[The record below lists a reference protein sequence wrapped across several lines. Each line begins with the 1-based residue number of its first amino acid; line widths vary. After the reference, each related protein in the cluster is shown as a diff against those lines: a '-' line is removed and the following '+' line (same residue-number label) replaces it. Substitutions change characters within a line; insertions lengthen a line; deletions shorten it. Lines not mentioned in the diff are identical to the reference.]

1 MWAGSGQGHGRAR
14 GALRVNCM
22 RNFLFSLR
30 QFFRHELGHFGR
42 AILDLFHLLP
52 PVAATLI
59 CLLFIKVGQLHE
71 IYYSY
76 LEEQRILP
84 VVAAVLGLS
93 LLSIALHASHYW
105 LSAIREQVI
114 FTTFTRPNIGIDFRS
129 VRRWGG
135 VAWAVLPWL
144 GLATGLWKANYEISK
159 HHDQLNAAIA
169 LFEGDR
175 PPVPEIP
182 ARVLN
187 WMIPSVILA
196 IIIGLLVVALIHHWR
211 ERRLAL
217 STFLATTALLLF
229 LAFLMPYRGYDM
241 VGVYRTIGPI
251 ATLSLEILF
260 VYAIATALAVLSQKS
275 KFPTLTLLIVALVAA
290 AFLGIDFFRV
300 TLFFGVVCALFCIG
314 AALAQYGWFSGL
326 AALLSIVSLIA
337 CYRDWSLANHWDR
350 DPNVPTTDAKETNTQ
365 SPLKIDSVEASF
377 EKWLGPRLKTAGSSH
392 SYPVFIIAVEGG
404 GIYAASAASLFLAR
418 LQDDC
423 PDFADHI
430 FAISAVSGGSI
441 GASVFQALA
450 HTHRGVGTNQC
461 AEQAPPLSAEPSHSL
476 TNDISSIMLKDHF
489 SPTIGAI
496 IPDLV
501 GLPMGRAQSLEAS
514 FLSSVLAVDGCA
526 EKRLTAQYVNHW
538 SDGAEPALVLNTTS
552 AETGYRVAF
561 APFLVHQNGDG
572 AKRSVDGTLYS
583 FADRDLTSE
592 FTESTTP
599 PKTVAGGSQ
608 NKPTQTARG
617 GLAQTG
623 GETMPLMFA
632 AVASARF
639 PFIMPPYAIS
649 VKPSAPD
656 GAAERWNFVDG
667 GYADWSGAA
676 TALDLYQALVQ
687 DLHNQKHDAKVDLK
701 VLLLTS
707 DDPLPEFKNIEGT
720 QYGDVV
726 APFHALLNV
735 RAGLGSQ
742 AVTQMCDFFR
752 QDAGAQQESD
762 PKHPSADLRCGSYG
776 DGSWKIRVIRLQDEV
791 YGLPL
796 GWKISETSYNLIS
809 ALVARTDL
817 CAVIKVDPKAS
828 SEAKSDANELQKNS
842 CALHDIELAL
852 KPLAER

>member
-1 MWAGSGQGHGRAR
+1 MAAPSST
-14 GALRVNCM
+14 C
-22 RNFLFSLR
+22 FT
-30 QFFRHELGHFGR
+30 FFRRLP
-42 AILDLFHLLP
+42 AI
-52 PVAATLI
+52 LI

-76 LEEQRILP
+76 LEEPGILP
-84 VVAAVLGLS
+84 VAAAVLSLS

-114 FTTFTRPNIGIDFRS
+114 FRTFTRPNIGIDYRL

-135 VAWAVLPWL
+135 GVWAFLPWL
-144 GLATGLWKANYEISK
+144 GLSIGLWKANSEISQ

-169 LFEGDR
+169 LFEGSR
-175 PPVPEIP
+175 PPVREIP

-196 IIIGLLVVALIHHWR
+196 IIVGLLVVALIHQWR
-211 ERRLAL
+211 QNRVAL
-217 STFLATTALLLF
+217 GTFLATTALLLF

-241 VGVYRTIGPI
+241 VDAYRTIGPI
-251 ATLSLEILF
+251 PTLSLEILL
-260 VYAIATALAVLSQKS
+260 VYTIAAALAVLSQKS
-275 KFPTLTLLIVALVAA
+275 NVPTLTLLIVVLVAA
-290 AFLGIDFFRV
+290 DFLGIEFFRT
-300 TLFFGVVCALFCIG
+300 TLFFGMLCALFSIA

-326 AALLSIVSLIA
+326 TAMLSIVSLLA
-337 CYRDWSLANHWDR
+337 CYRDWSLANRWDR
-350 DPNVPTTDAKETNTQ
+350 DPNVSANSAQQTNTQ
-365 SPLKIDSVEASF
+365 SPLKIDIVEASF
-377 EKWLGPRLKTAGSSH
+377 EKWLRPRLRTAGSSR

-423 PDFADHI
+423 PDFADHV

-450 HTHRGVGTNQC
+450 HTHHGVGTNQC
-461 AEQAPPLSAEPSHSL
+461 AEQAPPLSAQPSHSL
-476 TNDISSIMLKDHF
+476 TSDISSIMLKDHF

-496 IPDLV
+496 IPDLF
-501 GLPMGRAQSLEAS
+501 GLPMGRAAIIGSKFSL
-514 FLSSVLAVDGCA
+514 LGP
-526 EKRLTAQYVNHW
+526 
-538 SDGAEPALVLNTTS
+538 G
-552 AETGYRVAF
+552 
-561 APFLVHQNGDG
+561 
-572 AKRSVDGTLYS
+572 
-583 FADRDLTSE
+583 
-592 FTESTTP
+592 
-599 PKTVAGGSQ
+599 GGSQ
-608 NKPTQTARG
+608 CGGKIGGSIREPLVGWRG
-617 GLAQTG
+617 DGVSPQHHIGGDRLSRGVRAFSRPSKWQWSQAKYQWHIVFLRGSRLDQRIRRQHHAAGKSCWRVAEQSALRRLGATLVQTG

-649 VKPSAPD
+649 VKSSAPD
-656 GAAERWNFVDG
+656 GAAARWNFVDG
-667 GYADWSGAA
+667 GYADSSGAA

-687 DLHNQKHDAKVDLK
+687 DLFNQKHDAKIDLK

-707 DDPLPEFKNIEGT
+707 DDPLPEFKNIKGT
-720 QYGDVV
+720 EYGDFA
-726 APFHALLNV
+726 APLQTLLNV
-735 RAGLGSQ
+735 RAGLASQ

-776 DGSWKIRVIRLQDEV
+776 DGSWKIRVIRLQDEA

-809 ALVARTDL
+809 ALVARKDL
-817 CAVIKVDPKAS
+817 CAVIKRS
-828 SEAKSDANELQKNS
+828 
-842 CALHDIELAL
+842 
-852 KPLAER
+852 